1 MVGKF
6 ELLTGRG
13 GGGGGG
19 EDEEEEGMVAAA
31 EACKERVQIEA
42 VE

>member
-6 ELLTGRG
+6 ELLTGR